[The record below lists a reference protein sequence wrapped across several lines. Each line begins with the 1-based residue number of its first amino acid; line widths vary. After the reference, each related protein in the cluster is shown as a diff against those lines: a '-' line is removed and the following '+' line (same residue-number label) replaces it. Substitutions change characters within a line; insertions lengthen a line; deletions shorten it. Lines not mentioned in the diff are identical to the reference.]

1 MPFPK
6 PFLTPF
12 VTHSTRVIQSVVGTV
27 ISSTDRISELLRD
40 VCSKTG
46 DVMSFVESVKI
57 TLYPQPIVFRKTFPM
72 RFSSM
77 HMADRSSHSHVTP
90 ITSVSNR
97 VIDLIRTFQSYVGAI
112 VSFVTK
118 RDDVLYDIYED
129 TLLYSV
135 EPDTMVYEVLI
146 E

>member
-1 MPFPK
+1 MVFPK

-12 VTHSTRVIQSVVGTV
+12 VTYSTRVIQSVVGTV
-27 ISSTDRISELLRD
+27 ISSAGRISELTRTT
-40 VCSKTG
+40 VSTTG
-46 DVMSFVESVKI
+46 IVISFVESVKI

-77 HMADRSSHSHVTP
+77 HMADRSAQSHVTP
-90 ITSVSNR
+90 IMSVSSR
-97 VIDLIRTFQSYVGAI
+97 VIDLIGTLQSYVGTI

-135 EPDTMVYEVLI
+135 EPDTMMYEVLI